1 MILTSAEQQLIR
13 LIRAAHRHDVNLSIR
28 TRDGR
33 YTVRITTYDGG
44 PGTGI
49 GEGISFDAA
58 WLDVS
63 EERAQQAG

>member
-1 MILTSAEQQLIR
+1 MILTTAEQQLIR
-13 LIRAAHRHDVNLSIR
+13 IIRAAHRHDLNLSIR

-33 YTVRITTYDGG
+33 YTVHITTYDSG

-58 WLDVS
+58 WCDVH
-63 EERAQQAG
+63 ERHAQAG